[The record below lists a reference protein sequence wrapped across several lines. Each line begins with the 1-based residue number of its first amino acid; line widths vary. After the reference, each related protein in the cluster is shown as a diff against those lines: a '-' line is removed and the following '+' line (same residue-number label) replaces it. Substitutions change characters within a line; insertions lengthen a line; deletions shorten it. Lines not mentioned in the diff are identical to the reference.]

1 MRVLLA
7 VLLAALLRGLLAC
20 GSVRSSG
27 SDAGG
32 HADAQ
37 QGLPDASARAPDAFH
52 PRDAAVDSR
61 ARVADA
67 LPEAAVDGGL
77 PDASS
82 TEAGADASPDG
93 GGTCSNGTAPIAY
106 SRLSCPGT
114 PGAVPTSLGT
124 AFSTSMPGDV
134 LSLGGLDDSSLPCFP
149 VRVCVPLGAPT
160 LLFSD
165 DPESPSSDGI
175 LYADELT
182 AGTYRAYVYHVN
194 ADTQLR
200 KFPVVLLNQGATT
213 VHATVLAKGIAG
225 PSQDYIDVG
234 KQALLRWFTSG
245 STVPVETVD
254 VPAGMRVLL
263 DSDLDATTAS
273 TNDLVHAIF
282 DFSVDG
288 PVKLSIVSV
297 LSTEDATV
305 VTSGLGLLP
314 DDGMHVR
321 GSFPGAD
328 LTIEATAPIDL
339 TGARHIRL
347 GGGVTDEP
355 LAGYDYVDGTHVSL
369 DGNYGVEYTISVG
382 ELTSNSG
389 SVGVL
394 LSPQGGAWAGLLA
407 MLTGATLVPA
417 GEDAVSTQT
426 DGIDVALAAGAMTE
440 PSFTVMSAGGSS
452 LPVDV
457 VTVPLP

>member
-1 MRVLLA
+1 
-7 VLLAALLRGLLAC
+7 
-20 GSVRSSG
+20 
-27 SDAGG
+27 
-32 HADAQ
+32 
-37 QGLPDASARAPDAFH
+37 
-52 PRDAAVDSR
+52 
-61 ARVADA
+61 
-67 LPEAAVDGGL
+67 
-77 PDASS
+77 
-82 TEAGADASPDG
+82 
-93 GGTCSNGTAPIAY
+93 
-106 SRLSCPGT
+106 
-114 PGAVPTSLGT
+114 
-124 AFSTSMPGDV
+124 
-134 LSLGGLDDSSLPCFP
+134 
-149 VRVCVPLGAPT
+149 
-160 LLFSD
+160 
-165 DPESPSSDGI
+165 
-175 LYADELT
+175 
-182 AGTYRAYVYHVN
+182 
-194 ADTQLR
+194 
-200 KFPVVLLNQGATT
+200 
-213 VHATVLAKGIAG
+213 
-225 PSQDYIDVG
+225 
-234 KQALLRWFTSG
+234 
-245 STVPVETVD
+245 
-254 VPAGMRVLL
+254 MRVLL